1 MEQGERGRALAGG
14 RSSERHGWSF
24 ERDPGGVGHEETE
37 SGRKKKQRRGE
48 EIRSKVWGL
57 LTPKFGKEYDMWVRF
72 GKESVWW

>member
-48 EIRSKVWGL
+48 EIRSKVWG
-57 LTPKFGKEYDMWVRF
+57 PPSFFFYHVVRP
-72 GKESVWW
+72 ERDTRPDARV